1 MHVKEILDALYNAVV
16 RGEVRKARK
25 IAVQALDRGISAD
38 LALERM
44 TTAMRA
50 VDEKYE
56 KKEYF
61 IVDVAAAASAMREA
75 FKVFEP
81 YLQVKP
87 IEVEGKV
94 VIGLLKGNTQS
105 LGKDIVTAAL
115 RAAGFQVVDLGA
127 NVPPDSFVDA
137 AVREEARIIGI
148 SVAVDETVPFLR
160 DVVDCLRR
168 RKLRDKIK
176 IVIGGQAVSEQTLE
190 EYGIDAYA
198 KDAWDC
204 VKKVRGLLSSLND
217 H

>member
-1 MHVKEILDALYNAVV
+1 MHIKEILDALYNAVV
-16 RGEVRKARK
+16 RGEVPKARK

-38 LALERM
+38 LALETM

-105 LGKDIVTAAL
+105 LGKDIVTATL